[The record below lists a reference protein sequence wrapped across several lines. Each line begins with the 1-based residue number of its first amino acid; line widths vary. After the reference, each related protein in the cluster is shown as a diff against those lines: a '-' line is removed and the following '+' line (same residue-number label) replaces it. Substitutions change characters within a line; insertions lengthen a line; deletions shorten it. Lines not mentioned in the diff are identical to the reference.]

1 MLHAPHT
8 SSVNT
13 LTLPARVRLTPSPTH
28 ALVTPV
34 PAGAR
39 AGRLDELDRIAH
51 RWLVAHSIALL
62 RMSLGAV
69 FLGFGALK
77 LFPGVSPAESL
88 VVATT
93 NILTFGLV
101 PGPVALAC
109 VAVLE
114 CVIGACL
121 ISGRALRAAVSLLAV
136 QLVGIL
142 SPVVLLAARLFD
154 GPHHAPTLEGQ
165 YVLKDIIL
173 VTATLVIAATLR
185 GGRLMTGDLAA
196 PRPPRARPPA
206 RPREEHWNGI
216 RR

>member
-1 MLHAPHT
+1 MPHAPHT

-13 LTLPARVRLTPSPTH
+13 LTLPARVRLIPSPTH

-93 NILTFGLV
+93 NVLTFGLV
-101 PGPVALAC
+101 PGPVALTC

-121 ISGRALRAAVSLLAV
+121 ISGRALRAAVALLTV
-136 QLVGIL
+136 
-142 SPVVLLAARLFD
+142 
-154 GPHHAPTLEGQ
+154 
-165 YVLKDIIL
+165 
-173 VTATLVIAATLR
+173 
-185 GGRLMTGDLAA
+185 
-196 PRPPRARPPA
+196 
-206 RPREEHWNGI
+206 
-216 RR
+216 